1 MLSNLRSGGVSLTC
15 FVPVACRPFTQD
27 SVFSFFGWGPR
38 LPSDVC
44 YLSVISQR
52 QDSFEFTCLG
62 VHVSAPWRC
71 HGSWR
76 RSTSSSETFPIK
88 AGLSFY
94 GGFEEIFKTIDVG
107 YHFFIILFNI
117 LLSHHCHYILSFH
130 YKNRRMCWL
139 MGDILP
145 LFNWQ
150 WWWFLWCF
158 LEFRSQVRSWIRF
171 HVKIIEG
178 ICPGKPNEDYFEV
191 HHNISTLKQAAAEL
205 LIWWISLM
213 RSLPRLGKF
222 QNAESQSQMRFNP
235 EQKGIDG

>member
-94 GGFEEIFKTIDVG
+94 GGFEEILKTIDVG
-107 YHFFIILFNI
+107 CHFFYHSIQYSTITSLPLHFVIPLQESTYVLAHTLKCTATFQLWNRL
-117 LLSHHCHYILSFH
+117 LLSCWSDEYPWWGLCRGLGNSKTLSR
-130 YKNRRMCWL
+130 NRKCALTLSKRGS
-139 MGDILP
+139 MG
-145 LFNWQ
+145 
-150 WWWFLWCF
+150 
-158 LEFRSQVRSWIRF
+158 
-171 HVKIIEG
+171 K
-178 ICPGKPNEDYFEV
+178 
-191 HHNISTLKQAAAEL
+191 
-205 LIWWISLM
+205 
-213 RSLPRLGKF
+213 KF
-222 QNAESQSQMRFNP
+222 QTSADHRFS
-235 EQKGIDG
+235 

>member
-44 YLSVISQR
+44 YLSVTSQR

-107 YHFFIILFNI
+107 YHFFYHFIQYSTITSLPLHFVIPLQESTYVLAHGWHSPTFQLTMMMIFMMLFRIQISGQILNKISCQDHWGYLSRETKRGLLWSAPQHFNFETGCCWAADLMNI
-117 LLSHHCHYILSFH
+117 L
-130 YKNRRMCWL
+130 
-139 MGDILP
+139 D
-145 LFNWQ
+145 
-150 WWWFLWCF
+150 
-158 LEFRSQVRSWIRF
+158 
-171 HVKIIEG
+171 
-178 ICPGKPNEDYFEV
+178 EV
-191 HHNISTLKQAAAEL
+191 FAEAWE
-205 LIWWISLM
+205 IPKRWVAIA
-213 RSLPRLGKF
+213 
-222 QNAESQSQMRFNP
+222 NAL
-235 EQKGIDG
+235 